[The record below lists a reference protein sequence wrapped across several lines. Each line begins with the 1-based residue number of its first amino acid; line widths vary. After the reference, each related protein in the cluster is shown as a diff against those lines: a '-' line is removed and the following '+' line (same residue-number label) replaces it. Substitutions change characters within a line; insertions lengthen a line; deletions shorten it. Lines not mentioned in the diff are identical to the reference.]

1 MQQFQRIELGF
12 DMDDFAKPITYS
24 GTDAWA
30 RQIVQLCM
38 MDPGTIPSNPT
49 IGIGIS
55 RYEFLLEDDRRKL
68 CEEINRQV
76 PIFYPDMP
84 FQQCTIQSGTDDEDK
99 GTIYIL
105 ITFTQNNN
113 VQVVA
118 VATKKG
124 YKYIDF
130 AIAL

>member
-55 RYEFLLEDDRRKL
+55 RYEFLLEDDRREL

-118 VATKKG
+118 VAMKKG